1 MKTWQKKK
9 FPRFS
14 RLQRMWH
21 TWARYMLL
29 SFKHR
34 KTIFKTFDF
43 NFSKLCIA
51 TFGLFRIC
59 SASSEEFWFSI
70 FFQLRRH
77 YDKGM
82 ALCGYAHFALGHHWS
97 LIILMIISTTGCPK
111 NALSE
116 SSSRSYNQSEPTS
129 LACKLQ
135 AASQTL
141 RCVSLQDDDSES
153 AFFWDTLYNTW
164 WNPGQL
170 AVEEYSWAA
179 SDRLPITYHHIHQH
193 HNCVYQHQCHSFNN

>member
-21 TWARYMLL
+21 TWARYLLL

-59 SASSEEFWFSI
+59 SASPEEFWFSI

-77 YDKGM
+77 HDIEM
-82 ALCGYAHFALGHHWS
+82 ALFGYAHFALGHHWS

-111 NALSE
+111 KRTFRIIIPVL
-116 SSSRSYNQSEPTS
+116 QSIQAHKHS
-129 LACKLQ
+129 LQ
-135 AASQTL
+135 APSSL
-141 RCVSLQDDDSES
+141 VSAYDYDYDSES
-153 AFFWDTLYNTW
+153 AFFWDTL
-164 WNPGQL
+164 
-170 AVEEYSWAA
+170 
-179 SDRLPITYHHIHQH
+179 
-193 HNCVYQHQCHSFNN
+193 